1 MKFAENVEIIIASPR
16 GFCAGVERAITIVE
30 EALKKYSPPI
40 YVKHEI
46 VHNKYVV
53 ESLKKKGVK
62 FIEDVNEVP
71 DNAPIIFSAH
81 GVANSIYEAS
91 DKKQLKIID
100 ATCPLVKKVHF
111 SVKRHHKKKS
121 HVILIGHQG
130 HPEVIGT
137 MGQLGDGEVT
147 LVESEEQVEK
157 LPFSPEDSLA
167 YTTQTTLSIGE
178 TKGIIDALKKKYPQ
192 IVGPESGDLC
202 YATTNRQEAVAEVA
216 SLVDVFFIVG
226 SKNSS
231 NSNRLRELA
240 SRYVPSYLVDNP
252 NEIDLDWVKGKK
264 KLGIS
269 SGASAPEILTQRLI
283 DFLKANLTVSNVR
296 EISTTK
302 ENTFFP
308 LPLEFRKS
316 KVTSDLREYFK

>member
-1 MKFAENVEIIIASPR
+1 MEIIVASPR

-62 FIEDVNEVP
+62 FIEEIDEVP
-71 DNAPIIFSAH
+71 DGVPIIFSAH
-81 GVANSIYEAS
+81 GVANAVYEAAE
-91 DKKQLKIID
+91 KKKLKIID

-111 SVKRHHKKKS
+111 SVKKHHKKKFQ
-121 HVILIGHQG
+121 VILIGHQD

-137 MGQLGDGEVT
+137 MGQLGENEVT
-147 LVESEEQVEK
+147 LVENEEQVEE
-157 LPFSPEDSLA
+157 LPFSKEDSLA

-178 TKGIIDALKKKYPQ
+178 TKGIIEALKKKYPQ

-202 YATTNRQEAVAEVA
+202 YATTNRQMAVAEVA
-216 SLVDVFFIVG
+216 TLVDVFFVVG

-252 NEIDLDWVKGKK
+252 NEIDLAWVKNKQK
-264 KLGIS
+264 VGIS
-269 SGASAPEILTQRLI
+269 SGASAPEILTQQVI
-283 DFLKANLTVSNVR
+283 DFLKDNLTITNVR
-296 EISTTK
+296 EVNAVE
-302 ENTFFP
+302 ENVFFP
-308 LPLEFRKS
+308 LPLEFRK
-316 KVTSDLREYFK
+316 KKITSDLKEYFK